1 MVWRID
7 NPSTVPTLPA
17 IPAPATEA
25 FYSDGNEVT
34 GVAATVVDAWWLNMI
49 QEEIRNVVVAAGIA
63 PNKHD
68 NTQLLAAISAITGGN
83 IWLPLAGG
91 TMTGQIFFNTPNGIP
106 DPDPDVSGLRLSL
119 WNPGDAGLCDYAI
132 GVGPSELWF
141 GVPATAE
148 YFGFYAG
155 TALMARIPPNANPVQ
170 PYDLITLA
178 YLQANSRQVLSGN
191 HIYHVA
197 TPAGGGS
204 DTTGDGSTANPWATV
219 DFAVTWVQENLDVGG
234 HTVTIE
240 VADGIY
246 NDPIPAAGALI
257 GATGPGQLVILGN
270 SGDNTAVVFHCTGAD
285 CLDVQAGASIW
296 IKDITLQSTA
306 SGGAGG
312 NGLTASYAGEL
323 LMSNCNFGACSGN
336 HMYAAA
342 GGSIIVMGSYSISGG
357 AQCHAQAATEGYI
370 EMSSYPD
377 RGVHLTISGN
387 PNFSGG
393 FTVAGAGS
401 ISAANNSFT
410 GSATG
415 PRYDAHLNGVI
426 FTNNHGAS
434 YFPGSVAGS
443 VSTGGQYG

>member
-1 MVWRID
+1 M
-7 NPSTVPTLPA
+7 
-17 IPAPATEA
+17 
-25 FYSDGNEVT
+25 
-34 GVAATVVDAWWLNMI
+34 VDAWWLNMI

-63 PNKHD
+63 PNKDD
-68 NTQLLAAISAITGGN
+68 NSQLLAAISAITGGN

-91 TMTGQIFFNTPNGIP
+91 TMTGQIFFTMPDGIP
-106 DPDPDVSGLRLSL
+106 DPDPDVSGMRLSL
-119 WNPGDAGLCDYAI
+119 WNPGDAGFMRLRDRGRPLGAVVW
-132 GVGPSELWF
+132 GSGAGRDTSAFMPGPSI
-141 GVPATAE
+141 
-148 YFGFYAG
+148 
-155 TALMARIPPNANPVQ
+155 MARIPPNANPVQ

-191 HIYHVA
+191 TIYHVA
-197 TPAGGGS
+197 TPASGGS
-204 DTTGDGSTANPWATV
+204 DTTGDGSAANPWATIQY
-219 DFAVTWVQENLDVGG
+219 AVTWVQSHVDLGG
-234 HTVTIE
+234 FTATIE
-240 VADGIY
+240 VANGTY
-246 NDPIPAAGALI
+246 TDPILLAGAPM
-257 GATGPGQLVILGN
+257 GTTGPGQIVIQGN
-270 SGDNTAVVFHCTGAD
+270 SRGQHRGLVPCIGDD
-285 CLDVQAGASIW
+285 CLDVQAGSSIW

-306 SGGAGG
+306 SGGSGG
-312 NGLTASYAGEL
+312 DALGASYGGEL
-323 LMSNCNFGACSGN
+323 LMSNCNFAACSGN

-342 GGSIIVMGSYSISGG
+342 GGSIIVMGNYDISGG

-377 RGVHLTISGN
+377 RHVAGTLSGN

-393 FTVAGAGS
+393 FVVAGAGS
-401 ISAANNSFT
+401 ISAANNDYGT